1 MAKWYSRREKNLL
14 NNYFLYPSVS
24 ISIANYVE
32 QNARPTTAS
41 EEQLKV
47 FQEKVLNDSPKR
59 IVRKYSDK
67 EKANYISMFDKYK
80 QNKFD
85 KGNVALTRR
94 ITGVPKATISYWLKQ
109 PDSNTN
115 LQSEKKLSDQTG
127 ETEPSNLN
135 LNVDLDIDREIEE
148 PSHHASIIERKLTF
162 ETPNKDTRLLEEIFG
177 EQEIPVFDHEMLE
190 TVEKNVQKEGVSGKK
205 TNQSILEVSSNLG
218 NAEEGSHHPSIVE
231 SEPTL
236 EDLEE
241 INRLL
246 EKILGEQEIPVFDHE
261 MLETVEKNVQKEG
274 VSGKKTNQSILEVSS
289 NLGNAEEGSHHP
301 SIVES
306 EPTLEDLEEINRLLE
321 KILGEQEIPVFDHEM
336 LETVE
341 KNVQK
346 EGVSGKKT
354 NQSILEV
361 SSNLGN
367 AKEGSHHPSIVESEP
382 TLEDL
387 EEINRSLEKILGEQE
402 IPVFDHEMQSIVET
416 NLQNEREID
425 EKGHMSKSFEKVD
438 SNSRDNK
445 EKNYPAP
452 IVESSSI
459 FDLLNQLEDAKETEP
474 SFLEILNEQPAKNNS
489 KQTEATIN
497 KKDNE
502 SHIFTVQ
509 EIQDKQEHSLLN
521 LTENNRDKCSSSTRR
536 TYVPLLPK
544 QAIQNQVTIL
554 HFNGPILFFY

>member
-241 INRLL
+241 INR
-246 EKILGEQEIPVFDHE
+246 
-261 MLETVEKNVQKEG
+261 
-274 VSGKKTNQSILEVSS
+274 
-289 NLGNAEEGSHHP
+289 
-301 SIVES
+301 
-306 EPTLEDLEEINRLLE
+306 
-321 KILGEQEIPVFDHEM
+321 
-336 LETVE
+336 
-341 KNVQK
+341 
-346 EGVSGKKT
+346 
-354 NQSILEV
+354 
-361 SSNLGN
+361 
-367 AKEGSHHPSIVESEP
+367 
-382 TLEDL
+382 
-387 EEINRSLEKILGEQE
+387 SLEKILGEQE

>member
-236 EDLEE
+236 EY
-241 INRLL
+241 
-246 EKILGEQEIPVFDHE
+246 
-261 MLETVEKNVQKEG
+261 
-274 VSGKKTNQSILEVSS
+274 
-289 NLGNAEEGSHHP
+289 
-301 SIVES
+301 
-306 EPTLEDLEEINRLLE
+306 LEEINRLLE